1 MAVNHIVLD
10 HPLLQHKIN
19 LLRDKDTRPVVFRT
33 LVREIAQLMIY
44 EATRDLAL
52 ADREIVTPMAPM
64 TAQVLAEPQPVLVS
78 ILRAGN
84 AMLDGMLDMIPTAG
98 VAHIGMYRDHD
109 TLEAVEYSYNGP
121 PDIAERKNLIVDPM
135 LATANSSS
143 AAIAR
148 LKEKGVRDMRLIS
161 ILAAP
166 EGLAAL
172 AEAHPDV
179 DVLVG
184 ALDERLD
191 ERGYIIPGLGDAGD
205 RAFDTPRS

>member
-1 MAVNHIVLD
+1 MTVNHTVLA

-19 LLRDKDTRPVVFRT
+19 LLRDQDTRPVVFRA
-33 LVREIAQLMIY
+33 LVREIAQLMTY
-44 EATRDLAL
+44 EATRDLVL
-52 ADREIVTPMAPM
+52 AERKIVTPMAPM
-64 TAQVLAEPQPVLVS
+64 TAQVLAEPLPVLVS

-84 AMLDGMLDMIPTAG
+84 AMLDGILDMIPTAS

-121 PDIAERKNLIVDPM
+121 PDIAERKCLIVDPM
-135 LATANSSS
+135 LATGHSSS

-172 AEAHPDV
+172 VAAHPDV
-179 DVLVG
+179 PVYVG

-191 ERGYIIPGLGDAGD
+191 GNGYIIPGLGDAGD
-205 RAFDTPRS
+205 RAYGTFN